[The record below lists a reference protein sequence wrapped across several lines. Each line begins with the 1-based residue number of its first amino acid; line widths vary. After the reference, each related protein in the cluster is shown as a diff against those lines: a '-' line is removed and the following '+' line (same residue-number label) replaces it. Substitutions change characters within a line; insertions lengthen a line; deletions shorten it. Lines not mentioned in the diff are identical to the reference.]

1 MSCESNFS
9 MVLVSANYES
19 LQYVFD
25 ILKNKKNEYNLP
37 CSVFI
42 DNNFIYPKERDNIY
56 FVQISGETNGNFKN
70 LLNRKFETLSLQK
83 LTPYSIDIMCR
94 DWNVAMEVYF
104 EQYSSSTKG
113 HIIIDN
119 NGEVVVNRKT
129 HIDTEGF
136 QKPWK
141 LKNILK

>member
-1 MSCESNFS
+1 
-9 MVLVSANYES
+9 MVLVSTNYES

-25 ILKNKKNEYNLP
+25 ILKNKKSEYNLP
-37 CSVFI
+37 CLVFI

-56 FVQISGETNGNFKN
+56 FVQISGETNGNFTN
-70 LLNRKFETLSLQK
+70 LLNRKFETLLMQK

-119 NGEVVVNRKT
+119 TGEVVVNKKT